1 MNGNGKAYTLIGK
14 LIYDRMDSLGY
25 FDEVYEE
32 LAIRDTMKQIL
43 KDDPGYFERILNNR
57 LK

>member
-1 MNGNGKAYTLIGK
+1 ME
-14 LIYDRMDSLGY
+14 SLGY

-43 KDDPGYFERILNNR
+43 KDDPGYFDRILTSR